1 MKKRTK
7 KILLTVV
14 IVVVAVLAC
23 VGGWCGVQILGQG
36 TSSKEQSDG
45 TVVCSASHV
54 GSPSVITQ
62 AWLKYTVYDVGKQE
76 SIAQDLESQH
86 AGQTIDDPLVVYNP
100 FGTSSQS
107 LYVYFETEEAASVT
121 YTVSVSDEE
130 VATIADESLTST
142 SIDDFTREVD
152 DGEAATEHEF
162 TLGGLIPGVENG
174 VSITATYEDG
184 SSDTYEFT
192 CDMCDVLGAEELQLV
207 VEEGESTAELEDGL
221 YAILGNENS
230 VVPFIYLYD
239 NQGILRGEIPLV
251 YGRSQR
257 LIFEDDLMY
266 YEASNTQL
274 AAMNDICQVVQVYD
288 VSEDANYRLHHDYVS
303 DGEDHLIALGSDF
316 DTNTVEDLVFFIN
329 QETGE
334 IDTVIDLGDLLSTYK
349 EAALAYYEENGGEST
364 GFDGEEG
371 VDWLHVNT
379 VQWMGDD
386 SILLSCRQT
395 SSIIKVSDVYGTPTL
410 EYIIGNDEIWEGTGY
425 EDLVF
430 EQVGDFLINGGQ
442 HSITYV
448 EDDSLEDGQYYVS
461 MFDNNVGII
470 TGTAGSFDW
479 DSIGLTHVEGTTDE
493 EGVYSYY
500 YKYLV
505 DENEGTFELVES
517 FEVPYSGYNSSTQEV
532 GENVVVDSGMLGTF
546 GEYDEDGVLIRQFT
560 MEIDSLLYRVFKY
573 DL

>member
-1 MKKRTK
+1 MKRTLK
-7 KILLTVV
+7 KILTAAGVV
-14 IVVVAVLAC
+14 LALAC
-23 VGGWCGVQILGQG
+23 VILVHQL
-36 TSSKEQSDG
+36 TVNPSTETRSNG
-45 TVVCSASHV
+45 TVVCRTNHGLELDQV
-54 GSPSVITQ
+54 TQ
-62 AWLKYTVYDVGKQE
+62 GWLKYTVYDVDDQAD
-76 SIAQDLESQH
+76 IAEDLEDQH

-100 FGTSSQS
+100 FGTNTQS
-107 LYVYFETEEAASVT
+107 LYIYFETEDAASIS

-130 VATIADESLTST
+130 VATITDSSLTST

-152 DGEAATEHEF
+152 DGAASTEHEF
-162 TLGGLIPGVENG
+162 TLYGLIPDVENE
-174 VSITATYEDG
+174 VTLTATYEDG
-184 SSDTYEFT
+184 TSETHTFS
-192 CDMCDVLGAEELQLV
+192 CKMCDVIGDEELQLV
-207 VEEGESTAELEDGL
+207 VEEGTSDAELTDGL
-221 YAILGNENS
+221 YTILGNENS

-274 AAMNDICQVVQVYD
+274 AAMNDIGQIVQVYD
-288 VSEDANYRLHHDYVS
+288 VSKDANYRLHHDYVS
-303 DGEDHLIALGSDF
+303 DGENHLIALGSDF
-316 DTNTVEDLVFFIN
+316 DTDTVEDLVFFIN

-334 IDTVIDLGDLLSTYK
+334 IDQVIDLGDLLPAYK
-349 EAALAYYEENGGEST
+349 ETALAYYEENGGEST

-395 SSIIKVSDVYGTPTL
+395 SSIIKISDVYGTPTL
-410 EYIIGNDEIWEGTGY
+410 EYIIGNSEIWEGTGY

-505 DENEGTFELVES
+505 DEDEGTFELVES

-532 GENVVVDSGMLGTF
+532 GGNVVVDSGMLGTF

>member
-130 VATIADESLTST
+130 VATITDDSLTST

-162 TLGGLIPGVENG
+162 TLGGLIPGVENC

>member
-1 MKKRTK
+1 MKRTLK
-7 KILLTVV
+7 KILTAVGVVLALACAIVVHQLTVNPS
-14 IVVVAVLAC
+14 
-23 VGGWCGVQILGQG
+23 
-36 TSSKEQSDG
+36 TEERSDG
-45 TVVCSASHV
+45 TVVCKTNH
-54 GSPSVITQ
+54 GLELPQITQ
-62 AWLKYTVYDVGKQE
+62 GWLKYTVYDVDDQAD
-76 SIAQDLESQH
+76 IAQDLEGQH
-86 AGQTIDDPLVVYNP
+86 DGQTIDDPLVVYNP
-100 FGTSSQS
+100 FGTSTQS
-107 LYVYFETEEAASVT
+107 LYIYFETEESASIT
-121 YTVSVSDEE
+121 YTVSVSDEQ
-130 VATIADESLTST
+130 VATITDDSLTST

-152 DGEAATEHEF
+152 DGEASTEHEF
-162 TLGGLIPGVENG
+162 MLYGLIPGVENG
-174 VSITATYEDG
+174 VSVTATYEDG
-184 SSDTYEFT
+184 SSETHEFT
-192 CDMCDVLGAEELQLV
+192 CKMCDVIGDEELQLV
-207 VEEGESTAELEDGL
+207 VEEGSSTAELTDGL

-266 YEASNTQL
+266 YETSNTQL
-274 AAMNDICQVVQVYD
+274 AAMNDIGQIVQVYD
-288 VSEDANYRLHHDYVS
+288 VSKDANYRLHHDYIS
-303 DGEDHLIALGSDF
+303 DGENHLIALGSDF

-334 IDTVIDLGDLLSTYK
+334 IDTVIDLGELLPAYK
-349 EAALAYYEENGGEST
+349 EAALAYYGENGGEST

-410 EYIIGNDEIWEGTGY
+410 EYIIGNSEIWEGTGY

>member
-1 MKKRTK
+1 MKRTLK
-7 KILLTVV
+7 KILTAVGVV
-14 IVVVAVLAC
+14 LALAC
-23 VGGWCGVQILGQG
+23 VVLVHQL
-36 TSSKEQSDG
+36 TVNPSTETRSDG
-45 TVVCSASHV
+45 TVVCRTNHGLELDQV
-54 GSPSVITQ
+54 TQ
-62 AWLKYTVYDVGKQE
+62 GWLKYTVYDVDDQAD
-76 SIAQDLESQH
+76 IAQDLEDQH

-100 FGTSSQS
+100 FGTNTQS
-107 LYVYFETEEAASVT
+107 LYIYFETEDVASVT

-130 VATIADESLTST
+130 VATIKDSSLTST

-152 DGEAATEHEF
+152 DGEATTEHEF
-162 TLGGLIPGVENG
+162 TLYGLIPNVENE
-174 VSITATYEDG
+174 VTLTATYEDG
-184 SSDTYEFT
+184 TSEASTFS
-192 CDMCDVLGAEELQLV
+192 CKMCDVIGDEELQLV
-207 VEEGESTAELEDGL
+207 VEEGTSDDELADGL

-239 NQGILRGEIPLV
+239 NQGILRSEIPLV

-274 AAMNDICQVVQVYD
+274 AAMNDIGQIVQVYD
-288 VSEDANYRLHHDYVS
+288 VSKDANYRLHHDYVS

-316 DTNTVEDLVFFIN
+316 DTDTVEDLVFFIN

-334 IDTVIDLGDLLSTYK
+334 IDTVIDLGELLPAYK

-410 EYIIGNDEIWEGTGY
+410 EYIIGNDEIWEDTGY

-532 GENVVVDSGMLGTF
+532 GDNVVVDSGMLGTF
-546 GEYDEDGVLIRQFT
+546 GEYDEEGVLIRQFT